1 MPGST
6 LGTLPCERSVNLAN
20 MGKCTLILIP
30 SRPATAIQEG
40 PAAVS
45 LVVSFSKRRV
55 GELKNLWTRSAS
67 HRVPAVTLNR
77 RIPCLTF
84 AVFGLVS
91 VSQLG
96 CVAPQSTGYT
106 LDTPIEVIAADP
118 GGAAVLNKDMPALL
132 SNPNYSSFKGMS
144 LKWLASMSRGR
155 LSQEKLAQI
164 EADLETLHKQVAGDQ

>member
-6 LGTLPCERSVNLAN
+6 LSTLPCERSVNPAN
-20 MGKCTLILIP
+20 MSKCSLILIP
-30 SRPATAIQEG
+30 SRPATAIKRG
-40 PAAVS
+40 PLVVS

-55 GELKNLWTRSAS
+55 GDLKNHWSRSAS
-67 HRVPAVTLNR
+67 QFVPAMTLNR

-118 GGAAVLNKDMPALL
+118 GGAAVLNKDMPDLL
-132 SNPNYSSFKGMS
+132 ANPNYSAFKGMS
-144 LKWLASMSRGR
+144 LKWLASMSRGK